1 MQHANQI
8 KYAMSEI
15 QYVKM
20 FSDLGFD
27 KHSDYE
33 YDELRAFI
41 RMSRIETKKVNA
53 DIRAYRMNKIK
64 PEYIRDAGTWYNGL
78 TLRSGKLKQVRLK
91 AIKLRDDKK

>member
-8 KYAMSEI
+8 KYAMSEM

-20 FSDLGFD
+20 LTDLSFD

-41 RMSRIETKKVNA
+41 RMTRIETKKVNA
-53 DIRAYRMNKIK
+53 DIRAYRVDKIK
-64 PEYIRDAGTWYNGL
+64 PDYIRDAGTWYNGL
-78 TLRSGKLKQVRLK
+78 TLRSGKLKRIRLK
-91 AIKLRDDKK
+91 AMKLRDDKK